1 MYNIHNYLAE
11 RKKGI
16 GMTLDSILH
25 VIKGSKA
32 NELLPA
38 THKSITRIIEE
49 PFYIG
54 TKFNQI
60 ASNLNPRF
68 ILVSAP
74 GATGKSA
81 FGKYIAYKKNAL
93 YWNLAEISIGDG
105 TFQGTLYK
113 ALGVSKIS
121 GYAQDL
127 QSANATL
134 VIDAFDEAE
143 IISGRKNVET
153 FLSEANEFLEDAI
166 APSIILL
173 SRTETAQNIAVF
185 FKLNKI
191 PYIHYEIGYFPEMQ
205 AREFVLKSA
214 AKRKSVTL
222 AVEECVDQ
230 YFKQVRSLVHDKAV
244 VEKFLGY
251 APVLEAIATHV
262 TEISNTAKLLSELR
276 EGANEV
282 SLIQKIMDN
291 LLEREH
297 QKFIA
302 AFRERI
308 AGDEDKI
315 SDWKDVYS
323 KDEQM
328 VRILNYI
335 LLGEINFS
343 DYPVNAIP
351 SFYTDEYNETI
362 ALFLPQHPFIQNAF
376 KDKNDSAKIDFAG
389 PAFRDYSLAY
399 LILKDE
405 FEISAELY
413 YQGEASDS
421 HFPSQLFWNHYIDLN
436 DGRIKSKHFSYLME
450 AYKSKISI
458 GSQTYLDLYQD
469 SEETVATFRIEKSKE
484 TIDCITLDVDVDVD
498 NNIFV
503 FGNLNNASI
512 NIEGTVILGQNDNVH
527 ITDSTIFCDKLV
539 IDANSLHIDSYSP
552 CITTICSKQTVTA
565 PRATPLNILINSTSD
580 IQVDIPNIYE
590 FPKLSRF
597 KRSLIVEDSL
607 DIYTFTHCL
616 RRIFSSFRTH
626 KKDMPARDA
635 EKIDYVVV
643 AGSPLKQ
650 DILEFLKQEQVIF
663 REAHLYKINV
673 ERMSA
678 CGISWGALITTD
690 IKQLQFAYEHFCAW
704 KNAQS

>member
-1 MYNIHNYLAE
+1 
-11 RKKGI
+11 
-16 GMTLDSILH
+16 MTIDSILQT
-25 VIKGSKA
+25 IQGTKR

-38 THKSITRIIEE
+38 THKSITQVIEE
-49 PFYIG
+49 PFYVG
-54 TKFNQI
+54 TQFNQVT
-60 ASNLNPRF
+60 SNLNPRF

-81 FGKYIAYKKNAL
+81 FGKYIAYQKNAL
-93 YWNLAEISIGDG
+93 YWNLADISIGDG

-113 ALGVSKIS
+113 ALGASKIS

-127 QSANATL
+127 QSGNATL

-153 FLSEANEFLEDAI
+153 FLSEANEFLESAI
-166 APSIILL
+166 TPSILLL

-185 FKLNKI
+185 FRVNKI
-191 PYIHYEIGYFPEMQ
+191 PYIHYEIGYFPETQ

-214 AKRKSVTL
+214 AKRKSVTP
-222 AVEECVDQ
+222 AVEECVDL
-230 YFKQVRSLVHDKAV
+230 YFKQVRSLVHDKDIV
-244 VEKFLGY
+244 LKFLGY

-262 TEISNTAKLLSELR
+262 TEIPNTAKLLGELR
-276 EGANEV
+276 EGADEV

-297 QKFIA
+297 QKFIT

-308 AGDEDKI
+308 GEDKDKI
-315 SDWKDVYS
+315 SHWEEIYG

-335 LLGEINFS
+335 LLGEINFA
-343 DYPVNAIP
+343 DYSVNAVP
-351 SFYTDEYNETI
+351 SFFVDEYSETV
-362 ALFLPQHPFIQNAF
+362 ALFLPQHPFIQNVF
-376 KDKNDSAKIDFAG
+376 KEKSANAKVDFAG

-405 FEISAELY
+405 FEVSAELY
-413 YQGEASDS
+413 YQGEVSDS

-436 DGRIKSKHFSYLME
+436 NGRIKSKHFSYLAE
-450 AYKSKISI
+450 AYKSKIGI
-458 GSQTYLDLYQD
+458 GSQTYLVICQD
-469 SEETVATFRIEKSKE
+469 AEETVATFRIEKAKE
-484 TIDCITLDVDVDVD
+484 TIDSITLDVDVE

-503 FGNLNNASI
+503 LGNLNNTSI
-512 NIEGTVILGQNDNVH
+512 NVEGTVILGQNDNVH
-527 ITDSTIFCDKLV
+527 ITDSTIFCDKL
-539 IDANSLHIDSYSP
+539 IINANSLHIDSYPP
-552 CITTICSKQTVTA
+552 CITTICSKQAVV
-565 PRATPLNILINSTSD
+565 TPLSVPLNVLINAASE
-580 IQVDIPNIYE
+580 IQIDIPNIYE

-597 KRSLIVEDSL
+597 KRSFITEDTL

-635 EKIDYVVV
+635 EKIDFVVV
-643 AGSPLKQ
+643 AGSTLKQ
-650 DILEFLKQEQVIF
+650 DILEFLKQQQVIF
-663 REAHLYKINV
+663 REAHLYKVNI
-673 ERMSA
+673 ERMSE
-678 CGISWGALITTD
+678 CGINWGALITTD
-690 IKQLQFAYEHFCAW
+690 IKQLQLVYDQFNAW
-704 KNAQS
+704 ENSKS